1 MSAALKLA
9 TLASGLT
16 IFTTGALYS
25 MRTPQQDFS
34 RNALALD
41 HIAETQETA
50 VLPKAKLYVRLLRV
64 SIALSSMLMI
74 SRLQTLK
81 LRVIHNPRLRIQE
94 CGVESK

>member
-50 VLPKAKLYVRLLRV
+50 VLPKAKLPSNFV
-64 SIALSSMLMI
+64 SFTIRGYEFKNAA
-74 SRLQTLK
+74 
-81 LRVIHNPRLRIQE
+81 
-94 CGVESK
+94 